1 MPGSLARPPNNEHR
15 DIEDREKLTGEL
27 TEELEEDQGGNT
39 VSAATVV
46 AAQRHRPV
54 GYGDG
59 GATPCPQPSGQAQHH
74 TWGDAGVADM
84 PSNWR
89 GGGDA
94 TAGAE
99 KRSRN
104 PS

>member
-1 MPGSLARPPNNEHR
+1 MPGSLARPPNHEHR
-15 DIEDREKLTGEL
+15 DREDRRKLTGVL
-27 TEELEEDQGGNT
+27 AEELEEDQGGDT
-39 VSAATVV
+39 VSTATVV
-46 AAQRHRPV
+46 VAQHHRPV

-59 GATPCPQPSGQAQHH
+59 GAAPCPRPSGQAQHH

-84 PSNWR
+84 PSNRR
-89 GGGDA
+89 GGGDTA
-94 TAGAE
+94 AGAE